1 MVCYGCGIELF
12 GYQSY
17 KSMYCSQCLNRRAI
31 EKQTQVQAEMAERQL
46 ELQHEQMKQMARERD
61 RMEEQQYQQP
71 SRQPSKKK
79 TVRPLAVIQEEYDRL
94 GILPDLEESSAAY
107 DIYYKEIGRFV
118 SQIID
123 SDAGKNARSYR
134 EIMTEYHDDPDGN
147 LPDLSELITAAL
159 AHKKTFDERYELA
172 VKHTREIGKA
182 SISALQRHLGTGYN
196 DTAELVNE
204 MELNGVVSEC
214 DGVTGVRR
222 VLVD

>member
-1 MVCYGCGIELF
+1 MVCYGCGVELF

-17 KSMYCSQCLNRRAI
+17 KSMYCSQCLNRRVV
-31 EKQTQVQAEMAERQL
+31 EEQTRIQAQIAERQL
-46 ELQHEQMKQMARERD
+46 ELQRDQMEQMARERD

-71 SRQPSKKK
+71 ARQPSKKK

-134 EIMTEYHDDPDGN
+134 DIMTEYHDDPDGN
-147 LPDLSELITAAL
+147 LPDLNELITAVL
-159 AHKKTFDERYELA
+159 AHKKTFNERYKLA
-172 VKHTREIGKA
+172 VKHTREIGKV
-182 SISALQRHLGTGYN
+182 SISALQRHLGSGYN
-196 DTAELVNE
+196 DTVEIVNE
-204 MELNGVVSEC
+204 MELNGVISEG
-214 DGVTGVRR
+214 DSMGVRQ
-222 VLVD
+222 VLAG